1 MLTLSFK
8 PHYMLHWMMKEKVK
22 KPTNTTKPFASSYI
36 LEAVC
41 VCVGLVVSSGLGYLH
56 TGRMW

>member
-1 MLTLSFK
+1 
-8 PHYMLHWMMKEKVK
+8 MLHWMMKEKVK

-56 TGRMW
+56 TGRMWWSDVP